1 MSKHHQEYGLTQVR
15 LADEV
20 LLWVQQVDAEIGSS
34 VRMQVRAN
42 DVSIALDKP
51 TASSIRNI
59 LPARIVAIEHQ
70 QPSKKSVS
78 LKLEL
83 APKCYLWAVVT
94 EWAYAELALE
104 VGISVFAQIKGVSV
118 SQRDVILTH

>member
-1 MSKHHQEYGLTQVR
+1 MRPWQSFSEQSTLFSATVAKHHQTYGLTQVR
-15 LADEV
+15 LAEDV
-20 LLWVQQVDAEIGSS
+20 WLWVQQVEADVGSS

-70 QPSKKSVS
+70 QPSKKVS
-78 LKLEL
+78 RSSWSSRHT
-83 APKCYLWAVVT
+83 ATCGRW
-94 EWAYAELALE
+94 
-104 VGISVFAQIKGVSV
+104 
-118 SQRDVILTH
+118 